1 MYRPADD
8 ELTEEFIRPA
18 SGPGG
23 QHLNKTSCGV
33 RLTFDHLACEALPDC
48 VKARLGESPVVVIA
62 KESRSLQQNR
72 QLARQKL
79 YALLEKAFFVPKVR
93 KKTKATK
100 ASRERRLAAKARR
113 SCIKNDRRKP
123 QIGD

>member
-1 MYRPADD
+1 MYHPAED
-8 ELTEEFIRPA
+8 ELIEEFIRPA

-23 QHLNKTSCGV
+23 QHLNKTSNGV
-33 RLTFDHLACEALPDC
+33 RLTFDHLSCENLPDF
-48 VKARLGESPVVVIA
+48 VKLRLGSSPVVVVA

-79 YALLEKAFFVPKVR
+79 YALLEKVFIVPKTR
-93 KKTKATK
+93 KKTKATR
-100 ASRERRLAAKARR
+100 ASQERRLASKSRR
-113 SCIKNDRRKP
+113 SSIKNDRRKP